1 MIVCLII
8 ENKAYIANVGDSR
21 AYLSSKNGNQITELS
36 IDHKPHLKIER
47 ESKEFK
53 EVTFANAW

>member
-1 MIVCLII
+1 LIVCLII

-21 AYLSSKNGNQITELS
+21 AFLSSKNGNQITELS

-47 ESKEFK
+47 ERI
-53 EVTFANAW
+53 